1 VDPRAERPTKQD
13 AVEYFQAQR
22 RINLALAELERGE
35 AAADEG
41 DRRFQRA
48 ILIVLRHTMAAN
60 AFDVHRKRIAELGR
74 SFSLPELFDLVA
86 QELPGWCWWSESGE
100 EPPSWSSR
108 AALQRLVTYG
118 QSQGE
123 RGKRFAELSE
133 AAMRL
138 VEQGDLGRAAS
149 AVAEAE
155 RLVDSGAL
163 TSEAIESVR
172 GGASRQI
179 DLEIFQQSSSASVD
193 QPSLRR
199 FLRFFRSLAPVALL
213 QALAIEE
220 KRERRRLI
228 LALLEAQGEPARREA
243 LDLLDSEVPRTMD
256 EAEVYVRR
264 NLIYL
269 LTRVPRSNEDGLDQ
283 EVAVLA
289 RHSAPHLAPMLVKE
303 AIKALGQLAGKRSEQ
318 VLQRQHHLLQEM
330 LASPSTTVDRADLQ
344 VYLERT
350 ATALERRASGGAP
363 RPNKPISSK
372 PEPIAGDSLPSL
384 VQTLAEES
392 ISGEVF
398 FEDKRRGAAVAL
410 KLAAGRLIAARAGPL
425 IGAEAFYQLVETFD
439 GGDCALSSS
448 AGKSAA
454 AAEEPGPLELK
465 PLLLEGLRR
474 RESFDIA
481 RAIVPDDA
489 IFGPKTSEPRP
500 HANEKDGLVTRDVWE
515 AAIGGQ
521 SPRACEASV
530 AADSFRIRRLYLHW
544 LEEDALEPALDGG
557 HPAKKPW

>member
-1 VDPRAERPTKQD
+1 MDSRAERPTKQD

-22 RINLALAELERGE
+22 RIKLVLAELERGGP
-35 AAADEG
+35 APDGG
-41 DRRFQRA
+41 DRRFERA
-48 ILIVLRHTMAAN
+48 MLVVLRHTIAAN
-60 AFDVHRKRIAELGR
+60 AFDVHRKRIADLGKT
-74 SFSLPELFDLVA
+74 FSLPELFDLLA
-86 QELPGWCWWSESGE
+86 QELPGWCWWSESGD
-100 EPPSWSSR
+100 EPPPWSSR

-118 QSQGE
+118 QTQGE
-123 RGKRFAELSE
+123 RGKRFAELTE
-133 AAMRL
+133 TALRL
-138 VEQGDLGRAAS
+138 VEQAAPGRAAC

-163 TSEAIESVR
+163 TSEAVESVR
-172 GGASRQI
+172 GSASRSI
-179 DLEIFQQSSSASVD
+179 DLEIFHRASSSSID

-199 FLRFFRSLAPVALL
+199 FLRFFRALAPVALL

-256 EAEVYVRR
+256 ETEVFVRR

-269 LTRVPRSNEDGLDQ
+269 LTRVPRSGEDGLDQ

-303 AIKALGQLAGKRSEQ
+303 AIKALGQLGGKRSEQ
-318 VLQRQHHLLQEM
+318 VLQRQHNLLQEM
-330 LASPSTTVDRADLQ
+330 LASPSATVSKEDLQ

-350 ATALERRASGGAP
+350 ATALERRATGGAS
-363 RPNKPISSK
+363 RPSKPISSK

-384 VQTLAEES
+384 LQRLSEES
-392 ISGEVF
+392 ISGDVF
-398 FEDKRRGAAVAL
+398 FDDRRRGATVAL
-410 KLAAGRLIAARAGPL
+410 KLAAGKLVSARAGPL

-439 GGDCALSSS
+439 GGDCALSSR
-448 AGKSAA
+448 AGKASATA
-454 AAEEPGPLELK
+454 KEMPPLDLK
-465 PLLLEGLRR
+465 PLLLEGLLR
-474 RESFDIA
+474 RESFDVA

-489 IFGPKTSEPRP
+489 IFGPKTSEARP
-500 HANEKDGLVTRDVWE
+500 HPDEKDGLVTRDVWE

-544 LEEDALEPALDGG
+544 LEEDALEPALPGG
-557 HPAKKPW
+557 RPAHRTW

>member
-1 VDPRAERPTKQD
+1 MDPRADRPTKQD

-22 RINLALAELERGE
+22 RIKLVLSELERGGP
-35 AAADEG
+35 AANDG

-48 ILIVLRHTMAAN
+48 MLIVLRHTVALN
-60 AFDVHRKRIAELGR
+60 AFDVHRRRIADLGR
-74 SFSLPELFDLVA
+74 SFSLAELFDLVA
-86 QELPGWCWWSESGE
+86 QELPGWCWWAESGD
-100 EPPSWSSR
+100 EPPPWTSR

-118 QSQGE
+118 QTQGE

-133 AAMRL
+133 AALRL
-138 VEQGDLGRAAS
+138 VEQAAMGRAAT

-163 TSEAIESVR
+163 TSEAVESVR
-172 GGASRQI
+172 GSASRTI
-179 DLEIFQQSSSASVD
+179 DLEVFHRSSSTSIE
-193 QPSLRR
+193 QPGLRR

-228 LALLEAQGEPARREA
+228 LALLEAHGEPARREA

-256 EAEVYVRR
+256 EPEVFVRR

-269 LTRVPRSNEDGLDQ
+269 LTRVPRSGEDGLDQ

-289 RHSAPHLAPMLVKE
+289 RHSAPHLPPMLVKE
-303 AIKALGQLAGKRSEQ
+303 AIKALGQLGGKRSEL
-318 VLQRQHHLLQEM
+318 VLQRHHHLLQEM
-330 LASPSTTVDRADLQ
+330 LASPGTTVSKEDLQ
-344 VYLERT
+344 VYFERT
-350 ATALERRASGGAP
+350 ATALERRASGGAA
-363 RPNKPISSK
+363 RPSRPISSK
-372 PEPIAGDSLPSL
+372 PEPIAGDALPNL
-384 VQTLAEES
+384 VQRLSEES
-392 ISGEVF
+392 ISGDVF
-398 FEDKRRGAAVAL
+398 FEDKRRGATIAL
-410 KLAAGRLIAARAGPL
+410 KLVAGTLVSARAGPL

-439 GGDCALSSS
+439 GGDCALSPRV
-448 AGKSAA
+448 GKAA
-454 AAEEPGPLELK
+454 PTTEEIRPLELK

-500 HANEKDGLVTRDVWE
+500 HPDEKDGLVTRDVWE

-521 SPRACEASV
+521 SPRACEASI

-557 HPAKKPW
+557 HPAKSPW